1 MLWQE
6 ERYPLDLDNML
17 LRGCKIRNTE
27 ECHGLVIF
35 AGLSRSCT
43 CDEITADHWC
53 TSSLLQSFLN
63 LSKVHGC
70 DKGHVWT
77 LLSLYWLLML
87 SRWNH
92 SASTVI
98 LINLQLWAV
107 MTESWCCKYSLFVAG
122 ADTKIMRNGGKTRFK
137 RTKIDELMNYT
148 VYTVSLSL
156 FISAGGGNVRTQMTI
171 YNSHNHS
178 LICGYFRMKQLR
190 VYYW

>member
-1 MLWQE
+1 
-6 ERYPLDLDNML
+6 
-17 LRGCKIRNTE
+17 
-27 ECHGLVIF
+27 
-35 AGLSRSCT
+35 
-43 CDEITADHWC
+43 
-53 TSSLLQSFLN
+53 
-63 LSKVHGC
+63 
-70 DKGHVWT
+70 
-77 LLSLYWLLML
+77 
-87 SRWNH
+87 
-92 SASTVI
+92 
-98 LINLQLWAV
+98 

-190 VYYW
+190 VYY